1 MTKSRS
7 LFDIIN
13 GTAKKP
19 AKVKQG
25 KQVLKQ
31 VPIGHLL
38 AIKVY
43 YKGVYLDVLFAD
55 HVDICNSYTMI
66 HYNERCM
73 EEHPQRVVYKIQE
86 TNSLWVEYEDGSEFD
101 IIRIS

>member
-31 VPIGHLL
+31 VPIGHQL

-43 YKGVYLDVLFAD
+43 YRGEYLDVLFAD
-55 HVDICNSYTMI
+55 HIDICGSYTMI
-66 HYNERCM
+66 HYNERLM
-73 EEHPQRVVYKIQE
+73 EEHPYKLLYTVVEPNAVNVVFENE
-86 TNSLWVEYEDGSEFD
+86 TEFE